1 LENLLK
7 TIRQTRKN
15 FIQLIDR
22 STVEELNQVPAG
34 FNNNMIWNFGHII
47 ASQQILCYK
56 LAGLEP
62 RIDPSYLLAYQ
73 KGTKPERFIE
83 VRQIDTLKEL
93 MLSTIDVLEHDLKNE
108 VFESYNVTTTSY
120 GVTLNNTIEAVQF
133 FPVHDAFHYG
143 CASSIQKV
151 LNNKL

>member
-1 LENLLK
+1 MENLLK
-7 TIRQTRKN
+7 TIRQTRKK
-15 FIQLIDR
+15 FIQLVER

-56 LAGLEP
+56 LANLEP
-62 RIDPSYLLAYQ
+62 RIDSSYLLAYQ
-73 KGTKPERFIE
+73 KGTKPEKFIE
-83 VRQIDTLKEL
+83 APEINTLRELMMSTIDTLEN
-93 MLSTIDVLEHDLKNE
+93 DLKNDI
-108 VFESYNVTTTSY
+108 FESYNAITTGY
-120 GVTLNNTIEAVQF
+120 GVTLSNTAEAVQF

>member
-1 LENLLK
+1 MDNLLK

-15 FIQLIDR
+15 FIQLIER

-34 FNNNMIWNFGHII
+34 FNNNIIWNFGHII

-56 LAGLEP
+56 LANLEP
-62 RIDPSYLLAYQ
+62 RIDSSYLLAYQ

-83 VRQIDTLKEL
+83 AAEINTLKEL
-93 MLSTIDVLEHDLKNE
+93 MLSTIDILENDLRNE
-108 VFESYNVTTTSY
+108 VFESYNAMTTGY
-120 GVTLNNTIEAVQF
+120 GVTLSNTAEAVQF

-143 CASSIQKV
+143 YASSIQKV
-151 LNNKL
+151 LNNKI